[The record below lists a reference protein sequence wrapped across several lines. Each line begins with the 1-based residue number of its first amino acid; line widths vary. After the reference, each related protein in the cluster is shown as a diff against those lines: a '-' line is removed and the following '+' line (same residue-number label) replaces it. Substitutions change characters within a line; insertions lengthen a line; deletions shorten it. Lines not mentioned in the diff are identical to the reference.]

1 MTDNN
6 KGSTPVHIRVPL
18 NTHPSQL
25 NNTPSSR
32 YGAVLDENQSSY
44 YYSAAGDS
52 RNSTPFGSPSSFR
65 GQFESFAGSYSRTSA
80 LYMAENLSISHRSTT
95 TNSNPPTNHHG
106 EDDLESL
113 HQQEEHNNKSKLL
126 PIDHTLT
133 QTLSSQNQGG
143 YHLFPSLSRHTTVAS
158 VISQQFNTSQQQ
170 HDPHYTASPI
180 RSTFIQSIFNSINV
194 LVGIGVLAL
203 PLGFRCAG
211 WLYGSLIFF
220 FCVFATNYTAKL
232 IAKCLDFYPN
242 STTYGDMGAAA
253 FGDRGRTFVSTIF
266 VVELMTIG

>member
-1 MTDNN
+1 MPDDN
-6 KGSTPVHIRVPL
+6 KTTAPVHIRVPL
-18 NTHPSQL
+18 NTHPSHL
-25 NNTPSSR
+25 HTPGTR
-32 YGAVLDENQSSY
+32 YGTVNDDTTGSY

-52 RNSTPFGSPSSFR
+52 IHSTPVGSPSSLR
-65 GQFESFAGSYSRTSA
+65 GQLESFAGSYSRTSA
-80 LYMAENLSISHRSTT
+80 LYMAENLSITNRFG
-95 TNSNPPTNHHG
+95 NSNPPTHHG
-106 EDDLESL
+106 EDDLESI
-113 HQQEEHNNKSKLL
+113 HHEDAIKAKLA

-133 QTLSSQNQGG
+133 QTLSQQNAAG

-158 VISQQFNTSQQQ
+158 VISQQFNSAQQQ

-180 RSTFIQSIFNSINV
+180 RSTFMQSIFNSINV

-211 WLYGSLIFF
+211 WFYGSLIFF
-220 FCVFATNYTAKL
+220 FCTFATNYTAKL

>member
-1 MTDNN
+1 MSDNP
-6 KGSTPVHIRVPL
+6 KSEPVHIRVPL
-18 NTHPSQL
+18 NTHPSHL
-25 NNTPSSR
+25 NTPGTR
-32 YGAVLDENQSSY
+32 YGTVNVNGDEMAGSY

-52 RNSTPFGSPSSFR
+52 MNSTPVGSPSSLR

-80 LYMAENLSISHRSTT
+80 LYMAENLSISHRLS
-95 TNSNPPTNHHG
+95 SNPSTRHG
-106 EDDLESL
+106 EDDLESVP
-113 HQQEEHNNKSKLL
+113 EDVRSKLL
-126 PIDHTLT
+126 PIDYTLT
-133 QTLSSQNQGG
+133 QTLSQTAS
-143 YHLFPSLSRHTTVAS
+143 HHFSTLSRHTTVAS
-158 VISQQFNTSQQQ
+158 VISQQFNTTQQQ
-170 HDPHYTASPI
+170 HDPHYTPSPI
-180 RSTFIQSIFNSINV
+180 RSTFMQSIFNSINV

-211 WLYGSLIFF
+211 WFFGSLIFF

-232 IAKCLDFYPN
+232 IAKCLDYYPN